1 MSPRLALLALL
12 TLPLAACEGTGLPG
26 FGSTQEPQVEG
37 HKGPPSVSPLEQPI
51 EIAEAP
57 ATPVATA
64 EAKTSSTN
72 AFSAHG
78 NEPFWTVNVAGGT
91 AIYIT
96 PGNSKGRAIRVN
108 RLVFDKG
115 VEYVGVLSG
124 RPFVVNIRGT
134 ACQDDMSGE
143 KFPFTATLTVS
154 GRSHRGCAGPASPE
168 VAAAVAAIKA
178 PAPAAPRKSTPAA
191 PKKPAATRPAAKAT
205 PETATQASEAPVV
218 ETDTPTP
225 ASSPDTG
232 ATASQPAPAAPVT
245 PAETPT
251 APEPETA
258 APEASETQ
266 SAPVIPAPA
275 MSLPSTP
282 PTVTDEAAG
291 DSAAESDTE

>member
-1 MSPRLALLALL
+1 MRGHRASRLRLDTGTPGRRPQRPSKRLA
-12 TLPLAACEGTGLPG
+12 
-26 FGSTQEPQVEG
+26 
-37 HKGPPSVSPLEQPI
+37 LEQPI